1 MSTVETYMW
10 DRLRADPKKKVL
22 YGTGNAC
29 ERIMR
34 LMEERGIAVS
44 GIFASDG
51 FVRGKVFHGFP
62 VESYGAIKER
72 FGGDMTVLLCFGT
85 DRPEVLSNIERI
97 EAETGLFAP
106 DIAVIPETD
115 GSGRERVFD
124 PAFAAEHA
132 EEIKAVR
139 SMLSDEQSRLVFD
152 SVISYRLSGELRY
165 LRACETPE
173 REIWRQFVSE
183 AAESGRAPVLMD
195 LGAYTGDT
203 AELFLSVYDE
213 FSEMARSSDR
223 AFYSG
228 MPPQPRVVAVE
239 PEARNCRK
247 LEERLGGDARVT
259 PVCAAAG
266 SRTGVTEFSV
276 GGGRGSLS
284 RKTRPAAVETIDSLA
299 AQYGMP
305 GLIKLD
311 IEGAEADALEGGRL
325 TIERCGPALMVY
337 AYHRLRDMWELPLM
351 ISGMRRYDKVLLRRS
366 PCVPN
371 WELVYIFY

>member
-1 MSTVETYMW
+1 MSNVEIYMW
-10 DRLRADPKKKVL
+10 DRLKADPGKKVL
-22 YGTGNAC
+22 YGTGSAC

-51 FVRGKVFHGFP
+51 FVRGKLFHGFP
-62 VESYGAIKER
+62 VESYAVMKER
-72 FGGDMTVLLCFGT
+72 FGSDMTVLLCFGT

-97 EAETGLFAP
+97 EAESGLLAP

-115 GSGRERVFD
+115 ESGRERVFD
-124 PAFAAEHA
+124 PASAAEHA

-173 REIWRQFVSE
+173 RDIWRLFVSG
-183 AAESGRAPVLMD
+183 AAERGRPPVLMD

-203 AELFLSVYDE
+203 ADLFLSVYDE
-213 FSEMARSSDR
+213 L
-223 AFYSG
+223 SG
-228 MPPQPRVVAVE
+228 SAGSADKPLGSMPQPRVLAVE

-247 LEERLGGDARVT
+247 LEERLGGDSRVI
-259 PVCAAAG
+259 PVRAAAG
-266 SRTGVTEFSV
+266 SRAGVSEFSS

-284 RKTRPAAVETIDSLA
+284 RKTRPVAVETIDSLA
-299 AQYGMP
+299 ESYVPP

-325 TIERCGPALMVY
+325 TVERFGPALLVS

-351 ISGMRRYDKVLLRRS
+351 ISGMRRYDRVLLRRA

-371 WELVYIFY
+371 WELVYLFF

>member
-1 MSTVETYMW
+1 MW

-34 LMEERGIAVS
+34 LMEERRIAVS

-62 VESYGAIKER
+62 VESYGAVKER

-106 DIAVIPETD
+106 DIAVILETD
-115 GSGRERVFD
+115 VHGRERIFD
-124 PAFAAEHA
+124 PALAKEHTDEIAAA
-132 EEIKAVR
+132 R

-173 REIWRQFVSE
+173 RDIWRLFVSG
-183 AAESGRAPVLMD
+183 ASCSGRPPLLMD

-203 AELFLSVYDE
+203 AEMFLSIYDE
-213 FSEMARSSDR
+213 LSESAGGADKPLGSM
-223 AFYSG
+223 
-228 MPPQPRVVAVE
+228 PQPRVLAVE
-239 PEARNCRK
+239 PEARNFRQ
-247 LEERLGGDARVT
+247 LTERLGGNARVT

-266 SRTGVTEFSV
+266 SRAGVTEFSS

-284 RKTRPAAVETIDSLA
+284 RKTRPVAVETIDSLA
-299 AQYGMP
+299 ESYGPP

-325 TIERCGPALMVY
+325 TVEHFGPALMVS
-337 AYHRLRDMWELPLM
+337 AYHRLRDMWELPLK
-351 ISGMRRYDKVLLRRS
+351 ISRMRRYDRVLLRRA

-371 WELVYIFY
+371 WELVYLFF

>member
-1 MSTVETYMW
+1 MSSVETYMW

-62 VESYGAIKER
+62 VESCGAVKER

-97 EAETGLFAP
+97 EAETGLLAP

-124 PAFAAEHA
+124 PALAAEHA

-165 LRACETPE
+165 LRACETHE
-173 REIWRQFVSE
+173 RDIWRLFVSG
-183 AAESGRAPVLMD
+183 ASCSGRPPLLMD

-203 AELFLSVYDE
+203 TELFLSVYDE
-213 FSEMARSSDR
+213 LSESAGSADKPLGSV
-223 AFYSG
+223 
-228 MPPQPRVVAVE
+228 PQPRVLAVE

-247 LEERLGGDARVT
+247 LAERLGGDARVT

-266 SRTGVTEFSV
+266 SRTGVTEFPS

-311 IEGAEADALEGGRL
+311 IEGSEADALEGGRL
-325 TIERCGPALMVY
+325 TVERCGPALMVS
-337 AYHRLRDMWELPLM
+337 AYHRLRDMWELPLK
-351 ISGMRRYDKVLLRRS
+351 ISGMRRYDKVLLRRA

-371 WELVYIFY
+371 WELVYLFF